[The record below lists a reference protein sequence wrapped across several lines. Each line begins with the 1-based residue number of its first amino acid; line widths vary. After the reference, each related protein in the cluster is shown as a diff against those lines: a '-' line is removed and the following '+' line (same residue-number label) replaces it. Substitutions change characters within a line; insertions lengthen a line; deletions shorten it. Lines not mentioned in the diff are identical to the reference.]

1 MTKKIIITGGL
12 GYIGTE
18 LCKIYSGYSC
28 NDKITVVDKQTGGT
42 VYLINKV
49 QAQDKDNRTYNRSE
63 LLKV

>member
-1 MTKKIIITGGL
+1 MPTWSK
-12 GYIGTE
+12 E
-18 LCKIYSGYSC
+18 IY
-28 NDKITVVDKQTGGT
+28 KITVVDKQSGGT